1 MASVTLITGDDG
13 SNVRVGGPG
22 DDLIYGFDPNGPQG
36 QVTSISATRVASGL
50 GGAVFASSPPG
61 DTGRLFIGQLDGTV
75 RILDLATGQ
84 LLPTP
89 FLDIASSIGVIGEG
103 GLIGFAFDPNFASN
117 GYVYVNVTN
126 ASDDTEIRRYQ
137 VSASDPNRID
147 PASASLVIRIDQPDG
162 LTNHKGGWLGFGRDG
177 YLYAALG
184 DGGGGGDP
192 LGTGQNNND
201 LLGNILRLDVHGDA
215 FPGDAMRNY
224 AIPADN
230 PFIGTAG
237 ADEVWAFGLRNP
249 FRDGF
254 DRALGDLYIGDVGQ
268 SSFEEIDIGQSGG
281 NFGWNLF
288 EGNAPFA
295 SGTPTGGTVIA
306 PIHAYG
312 RSVGVTVIGGY
323 VYRGQSEGLQG
334 DYFFA
339 DEGNGH
345 VFTLHNNGTSW
356 AATDRTAQIA
366 IDTGAINN
374 PTSFGEDARG
384 NLYIVDIDGD
394 VFRLTPN
401 VMSADLGDDLSGA
414 GGNDMLFGGSGNDT
428 LRGGTGNDELNG
440 GAGIDSAVFS
450 GLRSSYTLT
459 ALTGDSVRVAGPD
472 GTDALNS
479 IEKLV
484 FDDQTV
490 NSPPSSGTLVPRS
503 DFNGDGRSNILWQTD
518 GGQLAAWEMNGVQV
532 GFADFTKLGQS
543 NVGLPGVD
551 WHVVDTGDFDGDG
564 KSDLLWRTDG
574 GALAIWEMDGTQ
586 IKAADFTKLGA
597 TSVGAPGSD
606 WHALG
611 AADFDGD
618 GKSDL
623 LWRTDSGA
631 LAIWEMNGTQ
641 IKAADFT
648 KVGSANVGVPASDW
662 HIVGADDFD
671 GDGKSD
677 LLWQT
682 DSGALA
688 IWEMNGTQV
697 KAADFVKI
705 GGSNV
710 GAPGHDWHVIGTGDF
725 DGDGKGD
732 LLWQT
737 DSGALAVWEM
747 NGTQIEAADY
757 IKLGPTAVG
766 VPGPDWQ
773 VAGTNDYN
781 GDGKSDL
788 LWRTDSGALAIW
800 QMDGTH
806 ISAADYTKLGSADV
820 GAPGPD
826 WHIFQ
831 HHYDLI

>member
-1 MASVTLITGDDG
+1 MPNVTLITGDNG
-13 SNVRVGGPG
+13 ANVRAGGPG

-36 QVTSISATRVASGL
+36 QVTSISATRVATGL

-89 FLDIASSIGVIGEG
+89 FLNIASSIGVIGEG

-201 LLGNILRLDVHGDA
+201 LLGNILRLDVHADA
-215 FPGDAMRNY
+215 FPGDATRNY

-230 PFIGTAG
+230 PFVGTVG

-254 DRALGDLYIGDVGQ
+254 DRGLGDLYIGDVGQ
-268 SSFEEIDIGQSGG
+268 GSFEEIDIGQSGG
-281 NFGWNLF
+281 NYGWNLF

-295 SGTPTGGTVIA
+295 SGTPTGGSVIA

-334 DYFFA
+334 EYFFA

-356 AATDRTAQIA
+356 VATDRTAQIA
-366 IDTGAINN
+366 IDAGAINN

-401 VMSADLGDDLSGA
+401 VVSADLGDDLSGA

-428 LRGGTGNDELNG
+428 LRGGSGNDELNG

-450 GLRSSYTLT
+450 GVRSAYTLI
-459 ALTGDSVRVAGPD
+459 ALTGDSVRVAGLD
-472 GTDALNS
+472 GTDTLNS

-490 NSPPSSGTLVPRS
+490 NWPLGSGTRVPRNDFNGDGHS
-503 DFNGDGRSNILWQTD
+503 DLLWQNADGTPAIWSLNGASLSLGANAGFNPGAAWHEIGAGDFNGDGRSDILWQNTD
-518 GGQLAAWEMNGVQV
+518 GTPAAWLMNGVNILSGANV
-532 GFADFTKLGQS
+532 GFNPGVAWHEIAAADF
-543 NVGLPGVD
+543 N
-551 WHVVDTGDFDGDG
+551 GDG
-564 KSDLLWRTDG
+564 KSDILWQNADG
-574 GALAIWEMDGTQ
+574 TPAIWLMDGLNVL
-586 IKAADFTKLGA
+586 AGADVAFN
-597 TSVGAPGSD
+597 P
-606 WHALG
+606 G
-611 AADFDGD
+611 AA
-618 GKSDL
+618 
-623 LWRTDSGA
+623 
-631 LAIWEMNGTQ
+631 
-641 IKAADFT
+641 
-648 KVGSANVGVPASDW
+648 W
-662 HIVGADDFD
+662 HVIAADDFD
-671 GDGKSD
+671 GDGKAD
-677 LLWQT
+677 ILWQNSNGQAAVWLM
-682 DSGALA
+682 DGLGLKSG
-688 IWEMNGTQV
+688 
-697 KAADFVKI
+697 D
-705 GGSNV
+705 NV
-710 GAPGHDWHVIGTGDF
+710 GFNPGPSWNVQTAGDF
-725 DGDGKGD
+725 
-732 LLWQT
+732 
-737 DSGALAVWEM
+737 
-747 NGTQIEAADY
+747 
-757 IKLGPTAVG
+757 
-766 VPGPDWQ
+766 
-773 VAGTNDYN
+773 N
-781 GDGKSDL
+781 GDGKADI
-788 LWRTDSGALAIW
+788 LWQNADGTPAIWLMNGLNVLSGANVGFNPGAAW
-800 QMDGTH
+800 QVHGSGDFDADGKADIAWQNTDGTPAVWLMNGL
-806 ISAADYTKLGSADV
+806 SVVSGANVGFNPGAAWQV
-820 GAPGPD
+820 VP
-826 WHIFQ
+826 Q
-831 HHYDLI
+831 HHDVLV